1 MTSSTAPAAPRIA
14 GSRAGAVL
22 LRGALVLFA
31 VVIGLGVAAW
41 YGREPLLRYTANAW
55 IISDQ
60 VGRADAVAVFGGGL
74 EYRPF
79 AAAKYYHQGLTKKIL
94 ISNIGASPAEEI
106 GVLQSHIEANRRV
119 LIKLGVPEAAI
130 EPFGNNLSNTYDEA
144 RALREWAER
153 TGARSIIVPTE
164 IFSARRLRWVLG
176 RFFADGSVIYVP
188 ALEPREYRRE
198 DWWKNAPGLIAFQN
212 EVVKYLYYR
221 LKY

>member
-1 MTSSTAPAAPRIA
+1 MTSPTAPATPRIA
-14 GSRAGAVL
+14 GLCAGAAL
-22 LRGALVLFA
+22 LRCVIVSLVVMLGFGA
-31 VVIGLGVAAW
+31 AAW
-41 YGREPLLRYTANAW
+41 YGREPLLRFVANTW
-55 IISDQ
+55 IVSDQ
-60 VGRADAVAVFGGGL
+60 VGPADAVAVFGGGL

-79 AAAKYYHQGLTKKIL
+79 AAAKYYRQGLTNKIL
-94 ISNIGASPAEEI
+94 IANIGASPAEEL
-106 GVLQSHIEANRRV
+106 GVLQSHVEATRRV

-153 TGARSIIVPTE
+153 TGARNIIVPTE

-176 RFFADGSVIYVP
+176 RIFSDGAVICVP

-198 DWWKNAPGLIAFQN
+198 NWWKNAPGLIAFHN
-212 EVVKYLYYR
+212 EVVKYFYYR